1 MFMTMNDRTIKIYF
15 IMYLIIL
22 IGFIN
27 LFILF
32 YRLVDN
38 SRNWFIQ
45 GWREL
50 IVIARW

>member
-1 MFMTMNDRTIKIYF
+1 MFMTTNERTIKIYF
-15 IMYLIIL
+15 MMYL

-50 IVIARW
+50 IVIARR